1 MIHKILAVSKK
12 EVLQLIRDRRILP
25 IVFIS
30 PLVQL
35 LLFGYSVNLDL
46 KNITIALCDFDHG
59 IVARTITDGLVG
71 SRIFRLKFC
80 SDRHEIEQSLNRSQA
95 LLGIVFPERS
105 SAELLRRNPP
115 TLEVYVD
122 GSDPNTAFISQGYVA
137 EIVKNKLQSIVGL
150 GLPGQTLQSPIDLRL
165 RILYNPNLKSRNFM
179 VPGIIA
185 LILMTMTTI
194 LTAVAIVREYEKGTI
209 EQILVTPLKPFEFL
223 LGKLIPYILI
233 GFFDILLVVFIG
245 TLWFRVPIHGSVL
258 LLLALSSLFL
268 LSTLGFG
275 IFVSTVSHT
284 QQQAMMTSFFFLMPN
299 MILSGF
305 IFPIENMPKLI
316 QYLTYLVPTRY
327 FMTILRGIFLKGVG
341 FSSLWPQA
349 AALLLFGLVVFTISI
364 SRFRRRLD

>member
-1 MIHKILAVSKK
+1 MIKKILAVSRK
-12 EVLQLIRDRRILP
+12 EILQLIRDRRILP

-46 KNITIALCDFDHG
+46 KNITIAICNFDRG
-59 IVARTITDGLVG
+59 AVARTITDGIVG
-71 SRIFRLKFC
+71 SGIFKLKVC
-80 SDRHEIEQSLNRSQA
+80 RDRQEVEQSLNRSQA
-95 LLGIVFPERS
+95 LLGIVFPERL
-105 SAELLRRNPP
+105 SAGLLELKPP
-115 TLEVYVD
+115 RLEVYID

-137 EIVKNKLQSIVGL
+137 EIVKNKLVKSLPPGL
-150 GLPGQTLQSPIDLRL
+150 TMARSPVDLRL
-165 RILYNPNLKSRNFM
+165 RILYNPNLSSRNFM

-223 LGKLIPYILI
+223 TGKLLPYILI
-233 GFFDILLVVFIG
+233 GFFDILLVLIVG
-245 TLWFRVPIHGSVL
+245 TLWFKVPIHGSVV

-327 FMTILRGIFLKGVG
+327 YMSILRDIFLKGAG
-341 FSSLWPQA
+341 FAILWPQA
-349 AALLLFGLVVFTISI
+349 LALLVYGLVIFTLSV
-364 SRFRRRLD
+364 SRFRQRLD